1 LNTVMAGRHAVQP
14 DVGIAAKRQK
24 LERRMADEAYM
35 RGEAIAVPPQLVSE
49 IGALRAEV
57 ESMEAAAAAGVQMEV
72 SIGQQGL
79 SCVDITARC
88 EAGGHTALCQQA
100 VGSFKAQL
108 DAVIADRWPGCSPQ
122 VGAIS
127 LAANDGGWEEE
138 VPEGI
143 LPEMAQ
149 LEPEPEPESAVS
161 SARRHLDTPSE
172 GAPVRMAQLEPEPEP
187 ER

>member
-1 LNTVMAGRHAVQP
+1 
-14 DVGIAAKRQK
+14 
-24 LERRMADEAYM
+24 
-35 RGEAIAVPPQLVSE
+35 
-49 IGALRAEV
+49 
-57 ESMEAAAAAGVQMEV
+57 MEV

-88 EAGGHTALCQQA
+88 KAGSHTALCQQA

-143 LPEMAQ
+143 PPEMAQ
-149 LEPEPEPESAVS
+149 LEPEPEPESDVDVG
-161 SARRHLDTPSE
+161 SARRHLGTPGE
-172 GAPVRMAQLEPEPEP
+172 GAPVRMA
-187 ER
+187 